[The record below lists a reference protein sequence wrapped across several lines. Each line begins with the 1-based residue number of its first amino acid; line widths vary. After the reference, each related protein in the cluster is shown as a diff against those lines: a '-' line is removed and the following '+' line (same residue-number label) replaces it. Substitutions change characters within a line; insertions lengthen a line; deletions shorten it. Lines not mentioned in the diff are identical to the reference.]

1 MDIQK
6 LYESSENDPSEAS
19 IDVFE
24 DIFYYTICGDIA
36 SQHRQKILKH
46 TVGFIY
52 SIRLTTTSLRHA
64 FHSDRLS

>member
-24 DIFYYTICGDIA
+24 DIFYNTICGDIA
-36 SQHRQKILKH
+36 SQHRQK
-46 TVGFIY
+46 TVKRAVALFNRFLG
-52 SIRLTTTSLRHA
+52 H
-64 FHSDRLS
+64 